1 MMKVVRLVLT
11 NQISLF
17 QTRASDAALKFVY
30 DIGSR
35 PSQFVWFAIKLANYA
50 FLSNLVIIKAGQL
63 F

>member
-1 MMKVVRLVLT
+1 MMKVARLVLT

-35 PSQFVWFAIKLANYA
+35 PSQFVWFANDLANYA